1 MTVRDAAEGRAMPAP
16 GELLPPVR
24 KRYRP
29 GSLEIFGAVLLLA
42 IAFRGPLESFLGHP
56 VMQSWSTVFVAIC
69 VQATPFL
76 VLGVVVSGAIA
87 AFVPAT
93 VFADLTG
100 VSDLEVHGESVRCSV
115 RGPVD
120 SVLKAAAR
128 YEVVDL
134 RSHEPGLEEL
144 FLEYYP
150 TVEEAS

>member
-1 MTVRDAAEGRAMPAP
+1 MSVRDTAGGRVGEPTARQPA
-16 GELLPPVR
+16 GSSELPTGLAPDPVDASLGGPLPPVK

-29 GSLEIFGAVLLLA
+29 GSLEIFGAILLLA

-93 VFADLTG
+93 VFAKIMP
-100 VSDLEVHGESVRCSV
+100 SS
-115 RGPVD
+115 PVLA
-120 SVLKAAAR
+120 V
-128 YEVVDL
+128 
-134 RSHEPGLEEL
+134 PM
-144 FLEYYP
+144 
-150 TVEEAS
+150 